1 MPQPHEHAVNRNFIE
16 SILRYVPGFRGY
28 LEKEYRRESDA
39 LQREWIADRL
49 QRAKRGLDGMSRA
62 LVDAGN
68 IDPLPRIDRLRGR
81 LDAFLGRVRGAMHG
95 YSGFFD
101 LVRIR
106 EAELERVYEHD
117 LALTQRV
124 NSLGETIERLP
135 ERQGELA
142 AGLTQ
147 IEEELDALH
156 RHWDDRE
163 DILKGLK

>member
-1 MPQPHEHAVNRNFIE
+1 MPQPHEHAANRNLIE
-16 SILRYVPGFRGY
+16 SMLRYMPGFRGY

-49 QRAKRGLDGMSRA
+49 QRAKRGLDGLSRS
-62 LVDAGN
+62 LVDAGR
-68 IDPLPRIDRLRGR
+68 IDPLPAIDRLRGR
-81 LDAFLGRVRGAMHG
+81 LDAFLGRVRGAMQG

-101 LVRIR
+101 LVRIG

-117 LALTQRV
+117 LALADRV
-124 NSLGETIERLP
+124 SALAERIEGLAGRPDDLP
-135 ERQGELA
+135 SELPRV
-142 AGLTQ
+142 
-147 IEEELDALH
+147 EEDLDTLH